1 MTFVVPPCKL
11 RDIGADMLA
20 GRVEFGLFAFGECG
34 IEDFFDAVRA
44 DDARQACIIA
54 AFALF
59 AGKQR
64 GAGGRIVFVAEHGL
78 RKACRGGCNGVFRA
92 LFAGIHAVS
101 ASAGVLLSFLL
112 VKSES
117 LRIVLRELSER
128 LACDVHVRPVGELR
142 IAMLPSMYAQI
153 DFWSTLTRFAMAL
166 RSRAESNAVPVP
178 MILRGS

>member
-1 MTFVVPPCKL
+1 MAFVVPPCKL

-20 GRVEFGLFAFGECG
+20 GCVEFGLFTFGECG
-34 IEDFFDAVRA
+34 IENFFNAVRT
-44 DDARQACIIA
+44 DDARQAGVIA

-92 LFAGIHAVS
+92 LFAGIHAIP
-101 ASAGVLLSFLL
+101 ASTGVLLGFVL
-112 VKSES
+112 VKGES

-142 IAMLPSMYAQI
+142 IAMLPQHVCA
-153 DFWSTLTRFAMAL
+153 D
-166 RSRAESNAVPVP
+166 
-178 MILRGS
+178 